1 MPRNV
6 ADVQAAVKCAY
17 NSGIRVTVKGGG
29 HSYGAYGL
37 VGAMVID
44 MVEFQAVTLDST
56 TKIANVGGGARLGNM
71 ASQIF
76 NLNQRALPHG
86 TCPGVGV
93 GGHAPL
99 GGFGYDS
106 RNWGLLVDTIVALDV
121 VLANGTATSVSAT
134 QHPELFWALRGAG
147 PGFAVV
153 TTFHFQT
160 LPAPSVNINYGYTY
174 VFNSASSA
182 ASGFQYATN
191 WALQNAPKELGFG
204 IYVGDGKEFVIQGVY
219 YGSKSAFTTL
229 ITPLLTGMKTYN
241 QGKTP
246 STSVVQL
253 GWIDSLT
260 ALAGSSLTTPP
271 NGDGGHDNFYVK
283 SLDTHQA
290 APLSLA
296 ALKTLF
302 TYLTTAPPSGSAW
315 FIIANLYGGPGS
327 KITSFPPS
335 TDPASTSS
343 YAGRDSGYVWQLYG
357 YVTNTQAPY
366 IPAITGFV
374 KGMVDSLG
382 SEAAGLPAY
391 APYADTALSQAEAQT
406 RYWGGGVARLKT
418 IKTQVDPK
426 GILYNPQGF

>member
-1 MPRNV
+1 MSAVVPDWGIWRVRYSTLISERTFPFYPSSPPVSFCYSNR
-6 ADVQAAVKCAY
+6 ADGVP
-17 NSGIRVTVKGGG
+17 S
-29 HSYGAYGL
+29 S
-37 VGAMVID
+37 
-44 MVEFQAVTLDST
+44 
-56 TKIANVGGGARLGNM
+56 
-71 ASQIF
+71 
-76 NLNQRALPHG
+76 LPHG

-204 IYVGDGKEFVIQGVY
+204 IYVGDGKQFVIQGVY

-229 ITPLLTGMKTYN
+229 ITSLLTGMKTYN

-253 GWIDSLT
+253 GWIESLT

-271 NGDGGHDNFYVK
+271 NGDGGHDNFV
-283 SLDTHQA
+283 ST
-290 APLSLA
+290 PLSLL
-296 ALKTLF
+296 LK
-302 TYLTTAPPSGSAW
+302 
-315 FIIANLYGGPGS
+315 N
-327 KITSFPPS
+327 
-335 TDPASTSS
+335 
-343 YAGRDSGYVWQLYG
+343 
-357 YVTNTQAPY
+357 
-366 IPAITGFV
+366 
-374 KGMVDSLG
+374 
-382 SEAAGLPAY
+382 
-391 APYADTALSQAEAQT
+391 
-406 RYWGGGVARLKT
+406 
-418 IKTQVDPK
+418 
-426 GILYNPQGF
+426 